1 MKNDFETNTY
11 VNIIFLSVFD
21 LLECQPGKTAT
32 GNLGS
37 YKIMTQRKWFQ
48 TARYTILFY
57 GN

>member
-37 YKIMTQRKWFQ
+37 YKIMTQRK
-48 TARYTILFY
+48 
-57 GN
+57 